1 MTEEYCS
8 LLEKAK
14 KLYTEEKY
22 DEAQELAFT
31 LVRHEDSD
39 FAPFIIVASVAIR
52 LVLVYTAF
60 GDTANADIAAN
71 SLYRMLSLGLRRTAS
86 TKEAL
91 EGERTLLGEI
101 ARQRVLVS
109 EKFLVSLKD
118 LQDKMGFI
126 SDKGIHTM
134 NVRAAGLTLGISD
147 AIRESEDFL
156 GLCEHEGKTVEQACE
171 GYNTTPEPVDEEINA
186 LIVRYTREMLLDTLD
201 YLERVD
207 ENPEPHTGAR
217 LISDYYAYD
226 FLISCT
232 MPSEGEEI
240 PFEDYVERLRLS
252 ATNLRAMLVS
262 CIICDG
268 NPIQIISENR
278 EEIAERLIAV
288 YSKIRSLDPST
299 ELPPLPS
306 DTEKVGE
313 TGTEESPKRKR
324 GLLSRI
330 FGGIFKRNDNQ

>member
-1 MTEEYCS
+1 MTEEYYS

-14 KLYTEEKY
+14 KLYADEKY
-22 DEAQELAFT
+22 DDAQELAFT

-39 FAPFIIVASVAIR
+39 FAPFLIVASVAIR

-60 GDTANADIAAN
+60 GDAANADIAAN

-86 TKEAL
+86 THEAL
-91 EGERTLLGEI
+91 EGERTLLKVI

-109 EKFLVSLKD
+109 ERFLAALKD

-134 NVRAAGLTLGISD
+134 NVKAAGLTLGISD

-156 GLCEHEGKTVEQACE
+156 GLCEHEGKTREQACE
-171 GYNTTPEPVDEEINA
+171 GYDSTPESVDEAINA
-186 LIVRYTREMLLDTLD
+186 LIVRYTREMLIDTLD
-201 YLERVD
+201 YLEKTG

-232 MPSEGEEI
+232 MPSEDGEI
-240 PFEDYVERLRLS
+240 LCEDYVERLRIS

-262 CIICDG
+262 CIICEG
-268 NPIQIISENR
+268 HPVQIISENR

-288 YSKIRSLDPST
+288 YSKIRSLDPSI
-299 ELPPLPS
+299 ELPPLPF
-306 DTEKVGE
+306 DTEKVE
-313 TGTEESPKRKR
+313 EQRTEESPKKKK
-324 GLLSRI
+324 GLLLRLFGAI
-330 FGGIFKRNDNQ
+330 FRRNGNK